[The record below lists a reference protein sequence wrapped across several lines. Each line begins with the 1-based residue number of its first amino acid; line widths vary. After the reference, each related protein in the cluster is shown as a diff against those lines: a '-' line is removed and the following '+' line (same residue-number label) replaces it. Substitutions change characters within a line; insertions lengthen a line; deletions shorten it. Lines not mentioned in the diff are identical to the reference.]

1 LQQSLDAQLETVW
14 NDPQTAPGDHRVR
27 LRSVRVIPQTNSYDP
42 ITVHTPLRIEFTYW
56 NYVPDTVLNVSMILN
71 NVEEV
76 CVFASFSDFSPR
88 PAGLIRHTVT
98 IPGDLLN
105 ADSYYVNMIVVK
117 DASVGI
123 LFQNNVVGFEVVEGE
138 IVGNWYGRTPGS
150 TRPKLQWETDVT
162 AASDLPVTTD
172 RNA

>member
-1 LQQSLDAQLETVW
+1 MSDCPHYGA
-14 NDPQTAPGDHRVR
+14 
-27 LRSVRVIPQTNSYDP
+27 Y
-42 ITVHTPLRIEFTYW
+42 PLAIEFTYW

-76 CVFASFSDFSPR
+76 CVFASASDFSPR

-105 ADSYYVNMIVVK
+105 AGSYYINLIVVK

-123 LFQNNVVGFEVVEGE
+123 LFQNNVAGFEVVEGE
-138 IVGNWYGRTPGS
+138 IVGNWYGRIPERRARNFSGKAKRS
-150 TRPKLQWETDVT
+150 LRPTSK
-162 AASDLPVTTD
+162 
-172 RNA
+172 